1 MDHCADRGGRLVV
14 CRNDFHVR
22 WFDDG
27 VLNVSVNC
35 IDRHLASRG
44 DQIALIWDADDPA
57 EEPRRYTYAALHE
70 EVCASPT
77 C

>member
-1 MDHCADRGGRLVV
+1 M
-14 CRNDFHVR
+14 R